1 MPEKPDAIDAAK
13 DAPPK
18 PSKSLPLLKS
28 ATVKEA
34 VPFSGPTDQT
44 LICAAGK
51 LELDLEN
58 RVIRATPR
66 DPNRDAIEVPLENVK
81 CYVRLTEAH
90 KAQIAAKTAPPKP
103 APKPV
108 QPPSRGDTIKFVR
121 GPDGKP
127 MEQLPDGTLRPA
139 VT

>member
-1 MPEKPDAIDAAK
+1 MSAIDEAKNEEKPAPKGSKAA
-13 DAPPK
+13 
-18 PSKSLPLLKS
+18 LPLLKS

-44 LICAAGK
+44 LICAAGT
-51 LELDLEN
+51 LELDLAN

-90 KAQIAAKTAPPKP
+90 KAKIEATARPAPKP
-103 APKPV
+103 APRPV
-108 QPPSRGDTIKFVR
+108 VQNKGDTIKFVR

-139 VT
+139 VI